1 MFPFFVKI
9 NHMLFGVT
17 IHNCISNSAVMN
29 IDNPLI
35 SDEFLINQL
44 DLIIDEVI
52 LLNALKLESKCL
64 NVLVNFYNINVM

>member
-1 MFPFFVKI
+1 MF
-9 NHMLFGVT
+9 FGVT
-17 IHNCISNSAVMN
+17 IHNCIGNSAVMN

-64 NVLVNFYNINVM
+64 NVLGNFYNINVM

>member
-1 MFPFFVKI
+1 MF
-9 NHMLFGVT
+9 FGVT
-17 IHNCISNSAVMN
+17 IHNCIGNSAVMN
-29 IDNPLI
+29 IDNLLI

>member
-1 MFPFFVKI
+1 MF
-9 NHMLFGVT
+9 FGVT
-17 IHNCISNSAVMN
+17 IHNCIGNSAVMN

>member
-1 MFPFFVKI
+1 
-9 NHMLFGVT
+9 MLFGVT
-17 IHNCISNSAVMN
+17 IHNCIGNSAVMN

-52 LLNALKLESKCL
+52 LLNVYYVFFFSVKSLIK
-64 NVLVNFYNINVM
+64 VLDFKNKHHVG

>member
-1 MFPFFVKI
+1 
-9 NHMLFGVT
+9 MLFGVT
-17 IHNCISNSAVMN
+17 IHNCIGNSAVMN

>member
-1 MFPFFVKI
+1 
-9 NHMLFGVT
+9 MLFGVT
-17 IHNCISNSAVMN
+17 IHNCIGNSAVMN
-29 IDNPLI
+29 IDKPLI

>member
-1 MFPFFVKI
+1 
-9 NHMLFGVT
+9 MLFGVT
-17 IHNCISNSAVMN
+17 IHNCIGNSAVMN

-44 DLIIDEVI
+44 DLSIDEVI
-52 LLNALKLESKCL
+52 LLNALKLEFKCL

>member
-1 MFPFFVKI
+1 
-9 NHMLFGVT
+9 
-17 IHNCISNSAVMN
+17 MN